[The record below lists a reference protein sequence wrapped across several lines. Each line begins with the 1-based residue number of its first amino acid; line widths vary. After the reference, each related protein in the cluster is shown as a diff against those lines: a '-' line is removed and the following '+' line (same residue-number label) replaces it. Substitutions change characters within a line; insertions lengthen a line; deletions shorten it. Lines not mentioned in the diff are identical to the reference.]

1 MHLNAKKKH
10 DEFTRACADQEDDV
24 KSELEGVVGIFK
36 NVLTSTNAEAMR
48 LLDGSYLYMKS
59 NTSTRA
65 LNEEHIGTA
74 VENLTLDQLRR
85 VATQMRAGDNEA
97 GADAK
102 EVTLLAVLCACL
114 HENIDDECVRISY
127 SPNIAKRRPTSL
139 DPTFLPKP
147 ANDAIERAAD
157 QYRSLKQRLTQI
169 RQHKSRGRKRCAEV
183 HETTEPVIRAFLEER
198 NTKSQRVRFVAET
211 PIALPTATPPTQPVA
226 LPALPALLPAH
237 RTEEADRPPEPKR
250 RRVEQPPLV
259 VQDTHSTAPS
269 LVEFKTRLYT
279 SRGKAPRLRQ
289 FAELLPDCA
298 GRVVSIT
305 TRLSDTALKKL
316 ASGDTKKA
324 ILNALL
330 SQFQEM
336 FNQSKGQTTQRI
348 AIKQIA

>member
-1 MHLNAKKKH
+1 MDFSKASVMHLNAKKKH

-157 QYRSLKQRLTQI
+157 QYRSLKKFGKRPRSQSFLRHRRRGLNKEI
-169 RQHKSRGRKRCAEV
+169 RWAADK
-183 HETTEPVIRAFLEER
+183 ER
-198 NTKSQRVRFVAET
+198 ELKAET
-211 PIALPTATPPTQPVA
+211 
-226 LPALPALLPAH
+226 H
-237 RTEEADRPPEPKR
+237 RRFGGDVRYYYI
-250 RRVEQPPLV
+250 RV
-259 VQDTHSTAPS
+259 
-269 LVEFKTRLYT
+269 
-279 SRGKAPRLRQ
+279 
-289 FAELLPDCA
+289 
-298 GRVVSIT
+298 
-305 TRLSDTALKKL
+305 
-316 ASGDTKKA
+316 
-324 ILNALL
+324 
-330 SQFQEM
+330 
-336 FNQSKGQTTQRI
+336 
-348 AIKQIA
+348 